1 MAERSMRVASRLCSF
16 ICHLDRYLAWREGRH
31 TALPLEASP
40 RILAGK
46 RKHIDHEQ
54 PSTHLPPSMGPL
66 QRQQIM
72 YFTLMI
78 HNYTKDGEG
87 SPSLSTSE
95 ADQAGALTW
104 HYLTG
109 KLSQSELNA
118 ILLRTLE
125 QAKVILRSEFTP
137 AHQRNLL
144 QLHPQTTAETWQG
157 QAYFPLGLR
166 LQDPHQLDLEAYDFR
181 TLKRA
186 SLQLRLLQQL
196 RTITASTPTSASD
209 QIRDGWDFLEQ
220 DRDLSKLDYEDY
232 HTKLVSM
239 IPHYQETLRE
249 ILTLYRLWL
258 STPLSDE
265 DFLWVRNLVVN
276 QLLPRDTLHR
286 YFADSL
292 WQQIRHRYG
301 GDQGDYEQA
310 QGVITILSPL
320 HDQVYDDYK
329 NFAVALT
336 LLLVRHR
343 QRLKQTLDD
352 KIRG

>member
-1 MAERSMRVASRLCSF
+1 
-16 ICHLDRYLAWREGRH
+16 
-31 TALPLEASP
+31 
-40 RILAGK
+40 
-46 RKHIDHEQ
+46 
-54 PSTHLPPSMGPL
+54 
-66 QRQQIM
+66 
-72 YFTLMI
+72 
-78 HNYTKDGEG
+78 
-87 SPSLSTSE
+87 
-95 ADQAGALTW
+95 
-104 HYLTG
+104 
-109 KLSQSELNA
+109 
-118 ILLRTLE
+118 
-125 QAKVILRSEFTP
+125 
-137 AHQRNLL
+137 
-144 QLHPQTTAETWQG
+144 
-157 QAYFPLGLR
+157 
-166 LQDPHQLDLEAYDFR
+166 
-181 TLKRA
+181 
-186 SLQLRLLQQL
+186 
-196 RTITASTPTSASD
+196 
-209 QIRDGWDFLEQ
+209 
-220 DRDLSKLDYEDY
+220 
-232 HTKLVSM
+232 M

-301 GDQGDYEQA
+301 GDQGDFEQA